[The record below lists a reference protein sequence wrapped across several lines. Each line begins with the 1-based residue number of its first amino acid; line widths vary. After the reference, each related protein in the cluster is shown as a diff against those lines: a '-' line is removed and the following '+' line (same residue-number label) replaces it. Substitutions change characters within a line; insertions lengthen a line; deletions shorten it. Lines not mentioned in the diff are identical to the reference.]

1 MGEFEKNALV
11 LPGMN
16 EKLKNIKMR
25 LLVTIP
31 RNLYLL
37 SVVLLFSCAAGR
49 NAVKVWQSSSEP
61 LKELEWVRK
70 QIKAPVFP
78 DKEFSITN
86 YGAIGDGKTLNT
98 EAFRKA
104 IDDCHKSGGGRVTVP
119 LGIFLTGAI
128 HLKSNVNLHMAD
140 GTTILF
146 SSDPKNYLPL
156 VFTRWEGMEAMNYS
170 ALIYAYGQENIAITG
185 KGILDGGAG
194 DENWWAWNAGR
205 PSKQV
210 PARDRL
216 HEMNHQQTDP
226 KTRIFGEGSFLRP
239 NFIQPYNC
247 RNILISGPK
256 IIRSPMWIVNPVLCE
271 NVTIENLTI
280 ISHGSNND
288 GVDPESC
295 KNVLIRNCY
304 FDTGDDCIAIKSGR
318 DEDGRRIN
326 KPAENHI
333 IENCEMKDGHGGV
346 VIGSE
351 ISGGAKNIYAINC
364 KMNSPN
370 LDRIL
375 RLKTSSSRGG
385 IIQNVFMKDVEVGTY
400 RDGAVHIN
408 MFYEKPGNFMPT
420 IRNIWVENMIV
431 EKGGAYGIFVN
442 AYKESPVQNLT
453 IVNSTIDGVKTPI
466 KVDHV
471 KNFQLKNVTING
483 APAVAP

>member
-1 MGEFEKNALV
+1 MHLQKFFKIRQA
-11 LPGMN
+11 
-16 EKLKNIKMR
+16 
-25 LLVTIP
+25 
-31 RNLYLL
+31 LYL
-37 SVVLLFSCAAGR
+37 SAVVFLLSCAAGK
-49 NAVKVWQSSSEP
+49 NAVRVWQSSSEP
-61 LKELEWVRK
+61 LQEMEKVRK

-78 DKEFSITN
+78 GKDFLLTN

-98 EAFRKA
+98 EAFKKA
-104 IDDCHKSGGGRVTVP
+104 IEDCHNNGGGRVMVP
-119 LGIFLTGAI
+119 FGIFLTGAI

-140 GTTILF
+140 SATILF
-146 SSDPKNYLPL
+146 STDPKNYLPL

-185 KGILDGGAG
+185 NGILDGGAG
-194 DENWWAWNAGR
+194 DDNWWAWNAGR

-216 HEMNHQQTDP
+216 HELNHQQTDP
-226 KTRIFGEGSFLRP
+226 KTRIFGEGHFLRP

-247 RNILISGPK
+247 KNILISGPR

-420 IRNIWVENMIV
+420 IRNIWVENMNV
-431 EKGGAYGIFVN
+431 KKGGAYGIFVN
-442 AYKESPVQNLT
+442 AYKESPVQNLK
-453 IVNSTIDGVKTPI
+453 IINSTISGVKTPI

-471 KNFQLKNVTING
+471 KNFQLQNVTING
-483 APAVAP
+483 VPAVVLN

>member
-1 MGEFEKNALV
+1 MLLLRNLKL
-11 LPGMN
+11 LPA
-16 EKLKNIKMR
+16 I
-25 LLVTIP
+25 LLVVVG
-31 RNLYLL
+31 LY
-37 SVVLLFSCAAGR
+37 SCATSK
-49 NAVKVWQSSSEP
+49 NTVKVWQSSAEP
-61 LKELEWVRK
+61 LKEMEQIRK
-70 QIKAPVFP
+70 KIIAPVFP
-78 DKEFSITN
+78 DKEYLITN
-86 YGAIGDGKTLNT
+86 YGAIGDGKTLST
-98 EAFRKA
+98 EAFKKA
-104 IDDCHKSGGGRVTVP
+104 IEDCHKNGGGRVTVP
-119 LGIFLTGAI
+119 FGIFLTGAI

-140 GTTILF
+140 SATILF
-146 SSDPKNYLPL
+146 STDPSNYLPL

-185 KGILDGGAG
+185 NGILDGGAG
-194 DENWWAWNAGR
+194 DDNWWAWNAGR

-226 KTRIFGEGSFLRP
+226 KTRIFGEGHFLRP

-247 RNILISGPK
+247 KNILISGPR

-326 KPAENHI
+326 RPAENHI

-420 IRNIWVENMIV
+420 IRNIWVENMNV
-431 EKGGAYGIFVN
+431 EKGGAFGIFVN
-442 AYKESPVQNLT
+442 AYKESPVQNLK
-453 IVNSTIDGVKTPI
+453 IINSKIEGVKTPI

-471 KNFQLKNVTING
+471 INFQLQNVTING
-483 APAVAP
+483 VPAIVP

>member
-1 MGEFEKNALV
+1 MVF
-11 LPGMN
+11 
-16 EKLKNIKMR
+16 KNIFGFS
-25 LLVTIP
+25 P
-31 RNLYLL
+31 A
-37 SVVLLFSCAAGR
+37 LFLATALFLASCATGK

-61 LKELEWVRK
+61 LKEMEKVRK
-70 QIKAPVFP
+70 KIKAPTFP
-78 DKEFSITN
+78 NREFLITS
-86 YGAIGDGKTLNT
+86 YGAVGDGKTLNT
-98 EAFRKA
+98 EAFKKA
-104 IDDCHKSGGGRVTVP
+104 IGDCHKSGGGRVTVP
-119 LGIFLTGAI
+119 FGIFLTGAI

-140 GTTILF
+140 SATILF
-146 SSDPKNYLPL
+146 STDPKQYLPL
-156 VFTRWEGMEAMNYS
+156 VFTRWEGMELMNYS

-185 KGILDGGAG
+185 KGILDGGASA
-194 DENWWAWNAGR
+194 ENWWDWNKNR

-210 PARDRL
+210 PARDSL
-216 HEMNHQQTDP
+216 HELNHKQTDP
-226 KTRIFGEGSFLRP
+226 KTRIFGEGHFLRP

-247 RNILISGPK
+247 KNILISGPK
-256 IIRSPMWIVNPVLCE
+256 IVRSPMWIVNPVLCE

-326 KPAENHI
+326 RPAENHI

-420 IRNIWVENMIV
+420 IRNVWVENMIV
-431 EKGGAYGIFVN
+431 EKGGDFGIFVN
-442 AYKESPVQNLT
+442 AYKESPVQNLK
-453 IVNSTIDGVKTPI
+453 IVNSTINGVKTPI

-471 KNFQLKNVTING
+471 TNFKLENVTING
-483 APAVAP
+483 VPAVVK